1 MKIILFQIS
10 KKGFQ
15 LLTNRMQQRSN
26 FFIFIFRFPGKILIL
41 IFLKEKHQHFFQ
53 PQNPPS
59 TTFILFSWNEHK
71 KFQISCFQNLSSSDF
86 QYLPALISK
95 NFIKRIRKSL
105 KKRKTFVLKK
115 LLSNFKHFIAFI
127 LSSLNFLC

>member
-26 FFIFIFRFPGKILIL
+26 FFIFIFQFPGKILIL
-41 IFLKEKHQHFFQ
+41 IFLKEKYQQYFQ

-71 KFQISCFQNLSSSDF
+71 KFQISCLKNLSSSDF
-86 QYLPALISK
+86 QYLPALTSK

-105 KKRKTFVLKK
+105 KKTFVLKK